1 MTTIVNTPGGG
12 DSSSGAGII
21 IGVVVAILL
30 VAAFII
36 YGLPYLNHGSAPAN
50 PAINISIPAPTGG
63 AQGGAA
69 PAK

>member
-12 DSSSGAGII
+12 ESNSGAGII

-36 YGLPYLNHGSAPAN
+36 YGLPYLNHGSAPAS
-50 PAINISIPAPTGG
+50 PSINISVPAPTGG
-63 AQGGAA
+63 APTGGTQ
-69 PAK
+69 PK